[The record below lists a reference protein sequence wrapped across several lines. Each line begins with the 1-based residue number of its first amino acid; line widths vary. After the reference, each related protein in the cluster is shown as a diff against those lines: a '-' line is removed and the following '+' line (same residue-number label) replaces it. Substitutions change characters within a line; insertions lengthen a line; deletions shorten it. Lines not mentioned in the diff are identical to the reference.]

1 MSSEDDS
8 RGARRFAVQL
18 AGAEGETTTV
28 EIEAADA
35 AQAARIAGRRGRA
48 LVSVREIRTRR
59 RGLAGSGGR
68 KAAVRLS
75 SELSLLLKSGMTI
88 EQALSALTRFSARQS
103 HTALARAL
111 LQDVRSGRAFHEA
124 VAARPE
130 VFPAPFAQVAQAGEA
145 SGSLGAALSDLADYL
160 EARQRFEDA
169 LRGAMIYPAILLVG
183 AFLATVTILIF
194 VVPRFEA
201 LFTDT
206 AMTLPAS
213 TAFVFAA
220 ARGAVVGVPVLG
232 AVMLIGLVVFR
243 IRMRSPGFRQAWHRL
258 LLNLPLLGAMNREAM
273 AARFSR
279 LLALMLKNG
288 LSAAPALRL
297 AAAATGNAHA
307 RERLDAAVGRV
318 RTGRGFAE
326 EIASAGVLPDMVC
339 ELLKV
344 GEEGG
349 DLAGA
354 ASRLADVYEDRV
366 KRTADLVLRL
376 IEPAIIIFVG
386 LILGGIIVS
395 ILLALVSAN
404 DAAF

>member
-1 MSSEDDS
+1 MSSGDNI
-8 RGARRFAVQL
+8 RTGRRFAVRL
-18 AGAEGETTTV
+18 AGSEGEITTL
-28 EIEAADA
+28 EIEADSTAD
-35 AQAARIAGRRGRA
+35 AARIAGRRGGA
-48 LVSVREIRTRR
+48 LVSVREI
-59 RGLAGSGGR
+59 GSRKSALSRSSGH
-68 KAAVRLS
+68 KAATRLS

-88 EQALSALTRFSARQS
+88 EQALSALTRFSSQRG
-103 HTALARAL
+103 HTALAQAL
-111 LQDVRSGRAFHEA
+111 LQDVRSGKAFHQA
-124 VAARPE
+124 IAARPDI
-130 VFPAPFAQVAQAGEA
+130 FAAPFAQVAQAGEA
-145 SGSLGAALSDLADYL
+145 SGSLGAALADLADYL
-160 EARQRFEDA
+160 EARQRFEES
-169 LRGAMIYPAILLVG
+169 LRGALIYPAILLVG
-183 AFLATVTILIF
+183 AFLATVTILMF

-201 LFTDT
+201 LFNDT

-232 AVMLIGLVVFR
+232 LVLAAGLVLFR
-243 IRMRSPGFRQAWHRL
+243 IRMRSPGFRRSWHGL
-258 LLNLPLLGAMNREAM
+258 LLNLPFLGKINREAM

-279 LLALMLKNG
+279 LLSLMLKNG

-297 AAAATGNAHA
+297 SAAATGNAHA
-307 RERLDAAVGRV
+307 RDRLEKAVARV

-326 EIASAGVLPDMVC
+326 EIANADVLPDMVC

-344 GEEGG
+344 GEESG

-354 ASRLADVYEDRV
+354 ASRLAEVYEVRV
-366 KRTADLVLRL
+366 KRTADLALRL
-376 IEPAIIIFVG
+376 IEPVIIIFVG

>member
-1 MSSEDDS
+1 MSSEDDI
-8 RGARRFAVQL
+8 RPARRFAVQL
-18 AGAEGETTTV
+18 AGAEGESATI
-28 EIEAADA
+28 EIEAGDAADA
-35 AQAARIAGRRGRA
+35 ARIAARRGSA
-48 LVSVREIRTRR
+48 LVSVREIRPNRT
-59 RGLAGSGGR
+59 GLAGAGGR
-68 KAAVRLS
+68 KAATRLS

-88 EQALSALTRFSARQS
+88 EQALSALTRFSTHRS

-111 LQDVRSGRAFHEA
+111 LQDVRSGKAFYQA
-124 VAARPE
+124 IAARPE
-130 VFPAPFAQVAQAGEA
+130 TFPAPFAQVAQAGEA
-145 SGSLGAALSDLADYL
+145 SGSLGSALSDLADYL
-160 EARQRFEDA
+160 EARQRFEEA

-183 AFLATVTILIF
+183 AFLATVTILMF

-201 LFTDT
+201 LFNDT

-220 ARGAVVGVPVLG
+220 ARGAVVGVPILG
-232 AVMLIGLVVFR
+232 VGLLAGLVLFR
-243 IRMRSPGFRQAWHRL
+243 LRMRSPGFRRAWHGV
-258 LLNLPLLGAMNREAM
+258 LLNLPLLGAINREAM

-307 RERLDAAVGRV
+307 RERLQTALARV

-326 EIASAGVLPDMVC
+326 EIANAAVLPEMVC
-339 ELLKV
+339 ELLRV
-344 GEEGG
+344 GEESG

-354 ASRLADVYEDRV
+354 AARLAEVYEARV
-366 KRTADLVLRL
+366 KRTADLALRL
-376 IEPAIIIFVG
+376 IEPVIIIFVG

-395 ILLALVSAN
+395 ILLALVGAN